1 MTKAEFHAVR
11 KRLGL
16 TQTQLAEML
25 KLGKG
30 GRRTIGRWES
40 GEVPISGPAA
50 VAVTLM
56 LKEAAYAN
64 PK

>member
-1 MTKAEFHAVR
+1 MTQAEFHAAR

-16 TQTQLAEML
+16 TQTQLAETL

-40 GEVPISGPAA
+40 GERPISGPAA
-50 VAVTLM
+50 VAITLM
-56 LKEAAYAN
+56 LRESEHAR
-64 PK
+64 PE